1 MSADKYRTPAV
12 VESAFFRGS
21 QLTVNLP
28 GRHVPPEVHALAER
42 FAQACEAVRRADAG
56 RTAAETAMR
65 DVENRV
71 MGEAYRAV
79 NENAELDDDAVLGQN
94 EEWALARV
102 AEETAQ
108 ARFDGAK
115 EALPVHHAKLAAAAA
130 SAEWGVYLDK
140 QRAELSTRITEDLA
154 RAADTLRELE
164 EIEGLRAL
172 VAAGGVSRRRRD
184 DAVAPVEG
192 PEVEQLRSARDLLSA
207 ILDTEQTQTGW
218 NATEWSGA

>member
-1 MSADKYRTPAV
+1 MSEMYRTQPVAA
-12 VESAFFRGS
+12 SAFFRGS

-28 GRHVPPEVHALAER
+28 GQHVPPEVYAAADR
-42 FAQACEAVRRADAG
+42 FARACEAVRRADADI
-56 RTAAETAMR
+56 TAAGTAMR

-79 NENAELDDDAVLGQN
+79 ADDVVIDEEAKLGQS
-94 EEWALARV
+94 EEWALART
-102 AEETAQ
+102 AEETAR

-115 EALPVHHAKLAAAAA
+115 EALRPFHAEVVGAAA

-140 QRAELSTRITEDLA
+140 QRAELSTRVTEDLA

-164 EIEGLRAL
+164 EVEGLRAL
-172 VAAGGVSRRRRD
+172 VRAGGVSRRRRD

-192 PEVEQLRSARDLLSA
+192 PEVEQLRNAREMLAA
-207 ILDTEQTQTGW
+207 ILHAEQSQTGW
-218 NATEWSGA
+218 NATEWSAA

>member
-1 MSADKYRTPAV
+1 MSEAYTNPPVSDG
-12 VESAFFRGS
+12 AFFRGS

-28 GRHVPPEVHALAER
+28 GRHVAPEVQAAAER
-42 FAQACEAVRRADAG
+42 FARACAAVRRADAEI
-56 RTAAETAMR
+56 TAAGTAMR

-79 NENAELDDDAVLGQN
+79 ADDVVIDEDAKLAQSDD
-94 EEWALARV
+94 WAAARV
-102 AEETAQ
+102 AEETAR

-115 EALPVHHAKLAAAAA
+115 EALPAFHAELAAAAA

-164 EIEGLRAL
+164 EVEGLRAL

-192 PEVEQLRSARDLLSA
+192 PEVEQLRSARELLSA
-207 ILDTEQTQTGW
+207 ILDTEHTQTGW
-218 NATEWSGA
+218 NAPEWSAA